1 MMKKI
6 ITISMW
12 EYLEKVKTKAFII
25 SLIITPLLIITVT
38 LLPSLLLREER
49 PQVEV
54 IGILDTS
61 GIYFDYLE
69 QEFQKYKLPN
79 GRNNYVLVNLNQI
92 DSTYEGIKKIADKD
106 VLKNLISGYLI
117 IEVIE
122 KEFLFA
128 EYRSNLFGNFKVVGR
143 FEEALNYFK
152 TKNVLEK
159 AGVPSRVLD
168 EIQER
173 TIIQQRKISGG
184 GKASDLDFLTTFF
197 LSVVFILLLMMMVVY
212 SGQMLVRSMIEEKS
226 SRLIEMLVSSSTPDE
241 LLTGKLLGLSLLGIT
256 QILIWILIGMSLV
269 ATSLLP
275 ITAFKNIIPML
286 LYFILG
292 FLFYASLFVGIGS
305 TVNTEQEAQHITTYL
320 SLILMLPVVVA
331 MPAIQNPDFIV
342 TKIFSYIPLTIPTVM
357 LLRLN
362 VQNVSN
368 LEIFFTMI
376 IMVFSIIV
384 VTKVSAKIFRI
395 GILSYGNKPS
405 LKEIYKWIKE

>member
-1 MMKKI
+1 MKKI
-6 ITISMW
+6 ITISLW

-38 LLPSLLLREER
+38 LLPSLLIKEES
-49 PQVEV
+49 PKIEV
-54 IGILDTS
+54 IGIIDTS
-61 GIYFDYLE
+61 GIYFNYLE
-69 QEFQKYKLPN
+69 EEFQKYELPN
-79 GRNNYVLVNLNQI
+79 GQKNYVLVNLNQMNK
-92 DSTYEGIKKIADKD
+92 TYEEIKKIADKD
-106 VLKNLISGYLI
+106 VLKNLIDGYLI
-117 IEVIE
+117 IEVTE
-122 KEFLFA
+122 KDFLLA

-143 FEEALNYFK
+143 FEEALSYFK
-152 TKNVLEK
+152 TKNLLEK
-159 AGVPSRVLD
+159 AGVPVDVLN
-168 EIQER
+168 EIQRR
-173 TIIQQRKISGG
+173 TIIQQRKISEG

-197 LSVVFILLLMMMVVY
+197 LSVIFILLLMMMVVY

-256 QILIWILIGMSLV
+256 QILIWVLIGMSLV
-269 ATSLLP
+269 ASSLLP
-275 ITAFKNIIPML
+275 IAAFKNIIPML
-286 LYFILG
+286 AYFILG

-331 MPAIQNPDFIV
+331 MPAIQNPDFIL
-342 TKIFSYIPLTIPTVM
+342 TKVFSYIPLTIPTVM

-368 LEIFFTMI
+368 FEIFFSII
-376 IMVFSIIV
+376 IMIFSIFV

-395 GILSYGNKPS
+395 GILSYGNKPT
-405 LKEIYKWIKE
+405 LKEIFKWIKE